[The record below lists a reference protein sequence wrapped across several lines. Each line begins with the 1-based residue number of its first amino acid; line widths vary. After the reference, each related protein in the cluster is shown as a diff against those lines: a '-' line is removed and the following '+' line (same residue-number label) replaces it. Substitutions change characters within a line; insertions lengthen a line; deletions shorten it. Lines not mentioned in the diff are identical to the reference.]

1 MKLCFCTVGQRA
13 PETQA
18 QNHFGKLLFPEW
30 FGLSQLEH
38 VSSVSVFQDWPSSL
52 AHVPLQA
59 RSSAPCPRQLVRS
72 AGHGQEPKPDGYLVQ
87 REASL

>member
-1 MKLCFCTVGQRA
+1 MKLCFCPAGQRA
-13 PETQA
+13 PETQT

-30 FGLSQLEH
+30 FGLGQLEH

-52 AHVPLQA
+52 A
-59 RSSAPCPRQLVRS
+59 RSLAPCPRQLVRS

-87 REASL
+87 REAGL